1 MSRRPT
7 RGARGGARAEGPNQR
22 QLRVGEALRHA
33 LVEIFAAE
41 RLHDPDLVGRPIT
54 VSEVRVS
61 PDLTNAT
68 VFVAPLGGGDA
79 PALAQALKRAAA
91 FLRGELAR
99 EVELRVAPRLSFE
112 PDTTFDYAERIDRL
126 LHAPEVARDL
136 APPRPDPTA
145 RPKAVARK
153 APPNRTTGRA
163 PARPGGDDDGA

>member
-1 MSRRPT
+1 VSRRPT

-33 LVEIFAAE
+33 LVEIFAAD
-41 RLHDPDLVGRPIT
+41 RLHDPELIGRSIT

-68 VFVAPLGGGDA
+68 VFVAPLGGGDGA
-79 PALAQALKRAAA
+79 ALARALNRASP

-99 EVELRVAPRLSFE
+99 EVDLRVAPRVTFE

-136 APPRPDPTA
+136 KPS
-145 RPKAVARK
+145 
-153 APPNRTTGRA
+153 RA
-163 PARPGGDDDGA
+163 KPARRRSAPRGGTSDGA